1 MATHPPFL
9 NNYGTVTNIL
19 NKAKAAA
26 TPERF
31 TGDFLKNQLGFKSGN
46 AQAFIPLA
54 KRLKLLNSDGTP
66 TDLYKSFRSPNP
78 TVSKAAMGQ
87 AIRNGYAD
95 LYARNENLHA
105 LDRTALE
112 GLIVEATG
120 LSQDSPTIRSIVK
133 TLEAL
138 KGFADFGVLPASPDG
153 KSKEKEKLKEK
164 DGGGS
169 EDESVDLRLSY
180 TINLVLPKTTDVA
193 VFNAIFKSLKENL
206 LRK

>member
-31 TGDFLKNQLGFKSGN
+31 TQDFLKTQLGFKSGN
-46 AQAFIPLA
+46 AQSFIPLA

-66 TDLYKSFRSPNP
+66 TDIYKSFRNPNP
-78 TVSKAAMGQ
+78 TVSKAAMAQ
-87 AIRNGYAD
+87 AIRSGYAD
-95 LYARNENLHA
+95 LYAKNENLHA
-105 LDRTALE
+105 LDRSALE

-120 LSQDSPTIRSIVK
+120 LSQDSPTIRAIVK
-133 TLEAL
+133 TFESL
-138 KGFADFGVLPASPDG
+138 KAFADFGAPPPASDD
-153 KSKEKEKLKEK
+153 KSKDKEKNKEK
-164 DGGGS
+164 QSGAG
-169 EDESVDLRLSY
+169 EDEGVDLRLSY

>member
-19 NKAKAAA
+19 TKAKAAA

-31 TGDFLKNQLGFKSGN
+31 TQDFLKTHLGFKSGN

-66 TDLYKSFRSPNP
+66 TDIYKSFRNPNP
-78 TVSKAAMGQ
+78 TVSKAAMAQ
-87 AIRNGYAD
+87 AIRSGYAD
-95 LYARNENLHA
+95 LYARNENLHT
-105 LDRTALE
+105 LDRSALE

-120 LSQDSPTIRSIVK
+120 LSQDSPTIRAIVK
-133 TLEAL
+133 TFEAL
-138 KGFADFGVLPASPDG
+138 KAFADFGAAPPASDD
-153 KSKEKEKLKEK
+153 KSKDKEKHKEK
-164 DGGGS
+164 QGGAS
-169 EDESVDLRLSY
+169 EDEGVDLRLSY